1 MFKKYDSKQEKQK
14 ETKKLI
20 METIT
25 TDFDQTLALQI
36 PQQVTAQGIIASFVT
51 RPNEKLINHL
61 KSLKE
66 KGKKIYIV
74 SFRNKNETD
83 EIRKF
88 VKENGLKVNGIIATD
103 GKPKVAAIYRL
114 KSIQHFDDDVE
125 TLVQLSK
132 LNKNIKPI
140 LVTNEQNIK
149 DPLAKKFIQF

>member
-1 MFKKYDSKQEKQK
+1 
-14 ETKKLI
+14 

-25 TDFDQTLALQI
+25 TDFDQTLAFHE
-36 PQQVTAQGIIASFVT
+36 PQQITSGGIISSFVT
-51 RPNEKLINHL
+51 KPNQKLINHL

-74 SFRNKNETD
+74 TFRRKEETN

-88 VKENGLKVNGIIATD
+88 LKDNDLKVNGIVATD

-114 KSIQHFDDDVE
+114 RSIQHFDDDVE

-140 LVTNEQNIK
+140 LVANEQNMK
-149 DPLAKKFIQF
+149 DPLAKKFLQF